1 MKKSGNERPKR
12 SLNKRVEEEQFL
24 CDEDPEGIKE
34 RFVNKEKGVGLF
46 ATQQFSKGD
55 FFLFYRRKKLSVAEN
70 ERILQVLF
78 RLISFLMVDFSG
90 KATYDKIIAGKIR
103 LSFFCRLS
111 FF

>member
-12 SLNKRVEEEQFL
+12 NLNKRVEEEQFL

-46 ATQQFSKGD
+46 ATRQFSKGV
-55 FFLFYRRKKLSVAEN
+55 FLLFYRRKRLSVAEN
-70 ERILQVLF
+70 ERIVQVLF

-103 LSFFCRLS
+103 LSFFFRLS